1 MSKKQ
6 ENAAIEKWY
15 GSDRKTQIAKT
26 KDAINSKLITYGE
39 WVKAVLI
46 TNQNTHENEKR
57 AAIELLNTL
66 LPKIHAQID
75 KSPENGKA
83 FVEHMLGYY
92 IGEYDED
99 DVDLFYGSSEAG
111 KLSKERDTNLNE

>member
-15 GSDRKTQIAKT
+15 GSDRKTQIART

-83 FVEHMLGYY
+83 FIEHMLGYY

-111 KLSKERDTNLNE
+111 KLSKERDTNLND